1 MNIKEELR
9 KIRETEMSYQI
20 EYFIND
26 ALQVCEYAKE
36 NGFILDDIIAEL
48 KNLNNNTDELHSV
61 YGKYYDE
68 NNRIYGQYTS
78 ISGYMQCIGHDIYM
92 IDKKLSVK

>member
-9 KIRETEMSYQI
+9 KIREIEMSYPI

-26 ALQVCEYAKE
+26 ALKVCGYAKE
-36 NGFILDDIIAEL
+36 DGFILDDIIAEL
-48 KNLNNNTDELHSV
+48 KNLNNNTGKLHSI

-68 NNRIYGQYTS
+68 NNRIRKQYIS
-78 ISGYMQCIGHDIYM
+78 IAGYMQCIGHDIYM
-92 IDKKLSVK
+92 IDKKLSII